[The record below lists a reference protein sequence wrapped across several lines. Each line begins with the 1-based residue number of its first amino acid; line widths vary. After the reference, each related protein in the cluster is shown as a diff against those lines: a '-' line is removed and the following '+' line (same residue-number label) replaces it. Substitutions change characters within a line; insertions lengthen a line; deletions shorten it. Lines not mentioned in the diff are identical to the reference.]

1 MHTSAILTKNIDAL
15 TKPIMQMLETGF
27 YSGQEG
33 YEKDVI
39 TVVQIDRIARAVAQ
53 EHKRPFVQA
62 YGSITYGEYKRDQN
76 GGIIWVEH
84 DAPKWNHV
92 KLSIPK
98 RKYLSVLVNPLELIG
113 NNRTD
118 IILDHIATYWSYR
131 IYNREIWEEYY
142 KATQTRPEMR
152 AALRLPPL

>member
-1 MHTSAILTKNIDAL
+1 MHTSTILTKNIDAL

-62 YGSITYGEYKRDQN
+62 YGSITYGGYEIDQN
-76 GGIIWVEH
+76 GEPLWVEH